1 MAAPSKIESAML
13 IPPALQAPAPPSPAK
28 AEPGPLAKLLAT
40 RGAVV
45 SLTRAAVGALYG
57 RGTLEVERLEASSG
71 AGTARGLGF
80 HIAGASKADGEG
92 RAILEPDEAL
102 ALLAALDRFQAEAPK
117 LTAGDAD
124 TSFSYTSNAGL
135 ALELA
140 RERGSVVFTLRAGRG
155 EVALAPGQIT
165 ALKQLIE
172 KSK

>member
-1 MAAPSKIESAML
+1 ML

-57 RGTLEVERLEASSG
+57 RGTVDVERLEASNG
-71 AGTARGLGF
+71 TDTARGLGL
-80 HIAGASKADGEG
+80 HLAGPSRSDGEG
-92 RAILEPDEAL
+92 RAIVEPEEL
-102 ALLAALDRFQAEAPK
+102 PALLAALDRFQAEAPK
-117 LTAGDAD
+117 LAAGDAD

-140 RERGSVVFTLRAGRG
+140 RERGSVVFILRAGRG
-155 EVALAPGQIT
+155 EVALAPGQIA
-165 ALKQLIE
+165 ALKQLVE